1 MPDMTPLRS
10 PRARAASMTLELV
23 CAPTA
28 LAKLA
33 RHPGL
38 KSQTGRRPRARA
50 LSLTWHDTSS
60 YTLAGRDLTLA
71 ETGTGWELERLG
83 LGWPRR
89 PGMAADMI
97 ATAVNPAGLE
107 DAGYAIPGPLQKT
120 GRLTGDRQRFPVS
133 RDGMVLDC
141 TLITGELECFA
152 PQGGTGSTLKVA
164 RLTISGPVPAALA
177 LAQALAADLPVAPAI
192 TTLSHE
198 VLLLRGAKLKPPTP
212 PTLSPDIT
220 TAAGF
225 AILASGFVQ
234 TFLTRL
240 EQIAGRS
247 GPEPVHQARV
257 TLRRIRAM
265 MLAFRPILGDAEE
278 QLKPLLGRLKAVLG
292 PARDWDVFL
301 SETVDPLAGV
311 LPEADPAINWL
322 RGAATAR
329 REAAYAALIDWLRQ
343 PAYRLLAWRLVALC
357 LGQETEEAPVL
368 GIEHDPADAVEG
380 GISMDGALPPL
391 VAESLASH
399 MLGPF
404 ALRCI
409 ENRWKKTVRPVRE
422 LIPMPVPELHELRIK
437 CKKLRYQA
445 EMLQDAL
452 PAKSAR
458 KLIKRLTETQA
469 VMGLLNDGAVATDLA
484 ASLRPGQDAPF
495 SAQVLAA
502 EAIGVIHGYSI
513 GQTRDCREAVM
524 ASWRTLIKA
533 TPF

>member
-1 MPDMTPLRS
+1 MPDMTPV
-10 PRARAASMTLELV
+10 PIPPVRAASVVLELV

-38 KSQTGRRPRARA
+38 KSRTGRRARARA
-50 LSLTWHDTSS
+50 FSLTWHDTSS
-60 YTLAGRDLTLA
+60 YALAARDLTLA
-71 ETGTGWELERLG
+71 DTGVGWELERLG

-89 PGMAADMI
+89 PGMAAAMI
-97 ATAVNPAGLE
+97 AAAVNPAGLE
-107 DAGYAIPGPLQKT
+107 EAGYAIPGPLQKT
-120 GRLTGDRQRFPVS
+120 GRLTGERQRFSVS
-133 RDGMVLDC
+133 RDGMALDC
-141 TLITGELECFA
+141 TLVTGALESFA
-152 PQGGTGSTLKVA
+152 LQEDGGATLQIA
-164 RLTISGPVPAALA
+164 RLTISGPAPAALA

-198 VLLLRGAKLKPPTP
+198 VLLLRGAKLKAPAPPALAP
-212 PTLSPDIT
+212 DMPT
-220 TAAGF
+220 AEGF

-240 EQIAGRS
+240 DQIAGRS

-265 MLAFRPILGDAEE
+265 MLAFRPVLGDAEE
-278 QLKPLLGRLKAVLG
+278 RLKPLLGRLKAVLG

-301 SETVDPLAGV
+301 SETVEPLARV

-322 RGAATAR
+322 RRAATAR
-329 REAAYAALIDWLRQ
+329 REAAYAALIDWLRR
-343 PAYRLLAWRLVALC
+343 PAYRLLAWRLVGLC
-357 LGQETEEAPVL
+357 LGLETEDTLVL
-368 GIEHDPADAVEG
+368 AVDQVPADMSAG
-380 GISMDGALPPL
+380 AISMDEVPPL
-391 VAESLASH
+391 AVPSPAGHLIGA
-399 MLGPF
+399 F
-404 ALRCI
+404 ALHCI
-409 ENRWKKTVRPVRE
+409 ESRWKKTVRPVRE

-458 KLIKRLTETQA
+458 KLIKRLTETQE
-469 VMGLLNDGAVATDLA
+469 VMGQLNDGAVSTELA
-484 ASLRPGQDAPF
+484 ASLRPGPDAPLRE
-495 SAQVLAA
+495 QVLAS

-513 GQTRDCREAVM
+513 GQTRDSREAVM
-524 ASWRTLIKA
+524 AAWRRLTKS